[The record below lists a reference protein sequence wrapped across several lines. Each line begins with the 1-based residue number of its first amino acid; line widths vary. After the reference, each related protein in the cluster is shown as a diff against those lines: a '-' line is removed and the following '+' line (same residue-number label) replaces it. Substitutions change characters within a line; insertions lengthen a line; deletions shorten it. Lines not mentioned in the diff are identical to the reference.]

1 MKIAIDLIKVDDEV
15 RIRRE
20 IGNLQPLVDSIG
32 KVGLINPILIDEQS
46 NLIAGYRRLEA
57 CKKLKM
63 EEVEVKIV
71 EFGGDM
77 LKKLD
82 VELAENFFR
91 KDFTPHEVLASEMRR
106 QEIIESTRKKG
117 MFERF
122 WLWLKS
128 LFSADQS
135 SIKKTYRETAPSS
148 EKVAAKKVQDD
159 QQEGSSIVHGTTSD
173 EHETTQEAQ
182 IAGHTIPRQDDH
194 SIKWRTS

>member
-15 RIRRE
+15 RIRKE
-20 IGNLQPLVDSIG
+20 IGNLQPLVESIS

-46 NLIAGYRRLEA
+46 SLIAGYRRLEA
-57 CKKLKM
+57 CKQLKM

-77 LKKLD
+77 LKMLD
-82 VELAENFFR
+82 VEIAENFFR

-106 QEIIESTRKKG
+106 QEIIESKRKKG
-117 MFERF
+117 IFERF

-128 LFSADQS
+128 LFSADQAPVRQTPQTAS
-135 SIKKTYRETAPSS
+135 SPTEKTTGKEQEKKQEEPTPSDNTS
-148 EKVAAKKVQDD
+148 P
-159 QQEGSSIVHGTTSD
+159 GTEQTTKATKTSD
-173 EHETTQEAQ
+173 QAT
-182 IAGHTIPRQDDH
+182 PRYDDR